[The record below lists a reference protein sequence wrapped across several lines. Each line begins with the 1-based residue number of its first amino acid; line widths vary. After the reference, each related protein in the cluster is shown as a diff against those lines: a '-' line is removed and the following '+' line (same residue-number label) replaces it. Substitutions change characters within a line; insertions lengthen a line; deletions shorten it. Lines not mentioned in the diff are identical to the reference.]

1 MRIKQFT
8 EKYGISGDTARFY
21 EDEGLLQPLRLEN
34 GYRDYDE
41 SCEQALKFIIVL
53 KKLGFSLQEI
63 KSMLQLHQSPT
74 STQCD
79 LTSQSLFT
87 IKMDYIKQQVLF
99 YQSALKALEL
109 VTDLMENGQFK
120 ENQQMLN
127 HLFNDMYSSMNSEAN
142 S

>member
-8 EKYGISGDTARFY
+8 EKYGISGDTARYY

-41 SCEQALKFIIVL
+41 DCEQAIKFIIVL

-63 KSMLQLHQSPT
+63 KSMLQFEQNPISA
-74 STQCD
+74 QCD
-79 LTSQSLFT
+79 FTSQTMFSV
-87 IKMDYIKQQVLF
+87 KMDYIRQQVVF

-109 VTDLMENGQFK
+109 VTSLMEKGQYK
-120 ENQQMLN
+120 KNQQMLR
-127 HLFNDMYSSMNSEAN
+127 HLFTEMYSSMSSEAN

>member
-8 EKYGISGDTARFY
+8 EKYGISGDTARYY

-41 SCEQALKFIIVL
+41 GCEQALKFIIVL

-63 KSMLQLHQSPT
+63 KSMLQLQQSPS
-74 STQCD
+74 STPCNVN
-79 LTSQSLFT
+79 SQSMFT
-87 IKMDYIKQQVLF
+87 VKMDYIRQQVLF

-109 VTDLMENGQFK
+109 VTELMENGQFQK
-120 ENQQMLN
+120 NQQMLN
-127 HLFNDMYSSMNSEAN
+127 QLFNEMYSSMNSGIN

>member
-8 EKYGISGDTARFY
+8 EKYGISGDTARYY

-41 SCEQALKFIIVL
+41 GCEQSMRFIIVL

-63 KSMLQLHQSPT
+63 KSMLQLQQSSV
-74 STQCD
+74 STECGSG
-79 LTSQSLFT
+79 SQSMFT
-87 IKMDYIKQQVLF
+87 VKMDYIRQQVLF

-109 VTDLMENGQFK
+109 VTDLMEKGQFK
-120 ENQQMLN
+120 KNQQMLN
-127 HLFNDMYSSMNSEAN
+127 QLFNEMYSNMNSPAN